1 MSSLRIPGTGN
12 RYTLAHRFW
21 LEIRAKT
28 GIIIGL
34 PDPSDPRN
42 PNHKCHDDQWME
54 VARAI
59 GRAMAREQF
68 AKDHADDQAKDC
80 GAIRQIFKRPP
91 KR

>member
-12 RYTLAHRFW
+12 RYTMVRRFW

-42 PNHKCHDDQWME
+42 PNHPSHDEQWME

-68 AKDHADDQAKDC
+68 ARENDEKPQQDC
-80 GAIRQIFKRPP
+80 GAIREIFKRPA
-91 KR
+91 K